1 MAPSS
6 ECRAENGQASLPH
19 PVQTSHVLMLSS
31 TRKRRRRMAILVG
44 VGSSLLSVLG
54 FGALTAFEQYNS
66 LISEMRSDLKHFNET
81 VGEYVKRDN
90 FQRYRDQVKDK
101 IKELQETNVEKY
113 RLEQELK
120 ASEKLRNETTEE
132 LRRLR
137 ERLAYLEGRQAA
149 IASSSQQG
157 QTPER

>member
-1 MAPSS
+1 MDASS
-6 ECRAENGQASLPH
+6 ERRDEHEQASPTH
-19 PVQTSHVLMLSS
+19 PVQASHVLMLSS
-31 TRKRRRRMAILVG
+31 PRKRRRRMAILVG

-81 VGEYVKRDN
+81 VGEYVKRES

-101 IKELQETNVEKY
+101 IKELQETNVAKY

-120 ASEKLRNETTEE
+120 ASEKLRMETAEE
-132 LRRLR
+132 LRHLR
-137 ERLAYLEGRQAA
+137 ERLAYLEGRQST
-149 IASSSQQG
+149 IASNPPTHG
-157 QTPER
+157 N

>member
-1 MAPSS
+1 MDPSS
-6 ECRAENGQASLPH
+6 ECRDETGQHNSTH
-19 PVQTSHVLMLSS
+19 PVPTSHVLMLSS

-44 VGSSLLSVLG
+44 VGSSLLSVIG

-66 LISEMRSDLKHFNET
+66 LISEMRTDLKHFNET
-81 VGEYVKRDN
+81 VGEYVKRES

-101 IKELQETNVEKY
+101 LKELQETNVAKY

-120 ASEKLRNETTEE
+120 ASEKLRLETAEE

-137 ERLAYLEGRQAA
+137 ERLAYLEGRQST
-149 IASSSQQG
+149 IASNPPPG
-157 QTPER
+157 N

>member
-1 MAPSS
+1 
-6 ECRAENGQASLPH
+6 
-19 PVQTSHVLMLSS
+19 MLSS
-31 TRKRRRRMAILVG
+31 PRKRRRRMAILVG

-81 VGEYVKRDN
+81 VGEYVKRES

-101 IKELQETNVEKY
+101 IKELQDTNVAKY

-120 ASEKLRNETTEE
+120 ASEKLRIETTEE
-132 LRRLR
+132 LRHLR
-137 ERLAYLEGRQAA
+137 ERLAYIEGRQST
-149 IASSSQQG
+149 IASNPPSGSPRPG
-157 QTPER
+157 N